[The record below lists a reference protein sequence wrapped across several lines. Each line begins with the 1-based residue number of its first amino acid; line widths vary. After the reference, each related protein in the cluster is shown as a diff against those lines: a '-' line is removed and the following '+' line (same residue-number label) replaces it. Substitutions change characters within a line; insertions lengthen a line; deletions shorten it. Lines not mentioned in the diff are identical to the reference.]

1 MKNKLQSFWH
11 IWQFSLLSFVV
22 AGVAGFLYRYGMLA
36 PLPDF
41 LAMHHIR
48 HAHTHLMFFNW
59 VTIPLMTWIT
69 AHLIWQAGLDSTVTR
84 SFKRILWVGLL
95 LGGLTFPLFL
105 LYGYTP
111 VAIGSSNLPLAAI
124 ISGVVM
130 LFWYVFVW
138 KYWIIRRK
146 LELPECFSFY
156 DAALMA
162 LVISSLG
169 AWGVSAI
176 QYSGMDDAL
185 LASALTRFFLAVF
198 SEGWTILALLGLIW
212 SRVDGARTGFK
223 IPNWLLWQPILMG
236 SMLLF
241 PLSLS
246 EDVVTQAL
254 LWSARVGI
262 VLVAGGLLLNVI
274 ALWSHVRNFTTHPS
288 IDRNSGASSPNASNS
303 EDLSFDEHQGALFSN
318 AQSGGTSKSEM
329 NNSDSLS
336 PTISISGAFLR
347 IVLFFMVIK
356 LLMQLIV
363 LFPLDIWPGN
373 HGVRVLYLHVIML
386 GLYSIVTV
394 DAFLPASWR
403 IGKHAFYGSSVLV
416 ILSLVLV
423 SGHWPH
429 QFTPSN
435 VFLWLMKIS
444 MLPVFAALYLWV
456 RGFFR
461 TTDNNGDLHDSVVK

>member
-1 MKNKLQSFWH
+1 MKNTLQSFWH
-11 IWQFSLLSFVV
+11 IWQFSLLSFLV

-41 LAMHHIR
+41 LPMHHIR

-59 VTIPLMTWIT
+59 VTIPLMTWIA
-69 AHLIWQAGLDSTVTR
+69 AHLILQARLDSTVTR

-105 LYGYTP
+105 LYGYAP

-124 ISGVVM
+124 MSGVVM

-146 LELPECFSFY
+146 LQLPECFSFY

-162 LVISSLG
+162 LVISSIG
-169 AWGVSAI
+169 AWGVSVI
-176 QYSGMDDAL
+176 QYSGKDDAL
-185 LASALTRFFLAVF
+185 LASALTRFFLALF
-198 SEGWTILALLGLIW
+198 SEGWTILAILGLIW

-246 EDVVTQAL
+246 EDVVTQTL
-254 LWSARVGI
+254 LWSARIGI
-262 VLVAGGLLLNVI
+262 VLVAGGLLLNII
-274 ALWSHVRNFTTHPS
+274 ALWSNVRNFATQPS
-288 IDRNSGASSPNASNS
+288 IDRNSG
-303 EDLSFDEHQGALFSN
+303 
-318 AQSGGTSKSEM
+318 
-329 NNSDSLS
+329 SLS

-347 IVLFFMVIK
+347 IILFFMVIK

-386 GLYSIVTV
+386 GLYSIVAI
-394 DAFLPASWR
+394 DAFLPTSWR
-403 IGKHAFYGSSVLV
+403 ISKHVFYASSVLV

-444 MLPVFAALYLWV
+444 MLPAFAALYLWV

-461 TTDNNGDLHDSVVK
+461 IKDNNDDIHDSVVE

>member
-22 AGVAGFLYRYGMLA
+22 AGVAGFLNRYGMLA

-59 VTIPLMTWIT
+59 VTIPLMTWIA

-105 LYGYTP
+105 LYGYAP

-146 LELPECFSFY
+146 LDLPECFSFY

-162 LVISSLG
+162 LVISSIG
-169 AWGVSAI
+169 AWGVSVI

-198 SEGWTILALLGLIW
+198 SEGWTILAILGLIW

-223 IPNWLLWQPILMG
+223 IPHWLLWQPILMG

-246 EDVVTQAL
+246 EDVVTQTL

-262 VLVAGGLLLNVI
+262 VLVAGGLLLNII
-274 ALWSHVRNFTTHPS
+274 ALWSNVRNTATQPS
-288 IDRNSGASSPNASNS
+288 KVKNYGATSPHARNSD
-303 EDLSFDEHQGALFSN
+303 DLSSNEHNKGVLSSKV
-318 AQSGGTSKSEM
+318 QSGGTIGPDM
-329 NNSDSLS
+329 NNSGSLS

-347 IVLFFMVIK
+347 IVLFFMFIK

-386 GLYSIVTV
+386 GLYSIVAV

-403 IGKHAFYGSSVLV
+403 IGKHVFYVSSILV

-456 RGFFR
+456 RGIR
-461 TTDNNGDLHDSVVK
+461 YKWTDDDIHDSDVE